1 MSLITPRGWEDT
13 SIHRPEKPTLHISK
27 LLMRQIQDMCTR
39 TPQGKEWSGPFF
51 YKEIEGDISK
61 PESFALSGE
70 FLYPMDIG
78 SSAYTEY
85 EILPRPGTNKSPLV
99 KWAMQHVIGKKLQL
113 GHIHSHHNMAVWF
126 SGTDQDELEGNAQH
140 HNYYLSLIVNNKYEM
155 TARIGILLEAEVEQE
170 LSFFK
175 KVTKNFT
182 LSHSGETYKKKVT
195 QLMWYD
201 VDIKVPEVTPLP
213 AWYMNAFQELVK
225 SKVND
230 NPLANVPKPGL
241 QDFQHQ
247 GVQTRLFNQAQKPFV
262 WEADEEKT
270 AEDLLIEMLSFDIQH
285 DSVADAIS
293 GLKKTWRN
301 SLERGTSFQNFCNE
315 EGFYITSNFE
325 EAYQHTYP
333 NQLIDPA
340 RIQEV
345 KEIVDDMKADKITV
359 WLSSLIEKLINEYT
373 S

>member
-1 MSLITPRGWEDT
+1 MSLITPHGWEDT
-13 SIHRPEKPTLHISK
+13 SIRRKEVPVLHISE

-61 PESFALSGE
+61 PETFVLSGE

-78 SSAYTEY
+78 SSVYTEY

-113 GHIHSHHNMAVWF
+113 GHIHSHHNMPVFF

-182 LSHSGETYKKKVT
+182 LSHLGETYKKKVT

-201 VDIKVPEVTPLP
+201 VDIKVPEVASLP
-213 AWYMNAFQELVK
+213 TWYMNAFNELVK
-225 SKVND
+225 PKSE
-230 NPLANVPKPGL
+230 PLQKL
-241 QDFQHQ
+241 KHQ
-247 GVQTRLFNQAQKPFV
+247 GVQTQLFNQAQKPFI

-270 AEDLLIEMLSFDIQH
+270 AEDLLIEMLSFDIQF
-285 DSVADAIS
+285 DRVADAI
-293 GLKKTWRN
+293 GHIRTELKKTPLVD
-301 SLERGTSFQNFCNE
+301 LEASFGE
-315 EGFYITSNFE
+315 LEFYITSNFE
-325 EAYQHTYP
+325 DAYQNTYP
-333 NQLIDPA
+333 NQLIDPV

-345 KEIVDDMKADKITV
+345 MEIVNDMKADKVTV

-373 S
+373 SQ